1 MFFYC
6 KVCTKNTAW
15 HTVYGDMHTL
25 QVLLQKH
32 KAGVYIYQ
40 LSTYPFALDYYS
52 SIYKKKWKNLEL
64 IFNNIYYSKR
74 FFFFHKISGSWTV
87 SGRRDVWALV
97 TLPRPRLLGLFTQG
111 RGLIPWPQGGA
122 LTCDHSST
130 TCASKNTYDLVL
142 LHSSSNVSEMLM
154 KLRK

>member
-52 SIYKKKWKNLEL
+52 SIYKKNE
-64 IFNNIYYSKR
+64 R
-74 FFFFHKISGSWTV
+74 
-87 SGRRDVWALV
+87 
-97 TLPRPRLLGLFTQG
+97 TLSSF
-111 RGLIPWPQGGA
+111 
-122 LTCDHSST
+122 ST
-130 TCASKNTYDLVL
+130 TFTTVRGIFFSIKYLGHGPSVAVGMCG
-142 LHSSSNVSEMLM
+142 HS
-154 KLRK
+154 